1 MLRRY
6 LLTSTRYIPILLFD
20 MLTWAGAS
28 TCYVWDCQY
37 AGRFINAAKSEA
49 AEIDSQLQVAGLQNP
64 QVAELHPPVYS
75 KRQIHFAACG
85 ANQILPRIPGLP
97 DDLFT
102 ACLTCPT
109 QISLYYHNLQ
119 TFPLTTKG
127 REKDYIQRSPA
138 YMQALWDNMSH
149 DLRERLWSE
158 LQAIMHT
165 IAWQALPSSEYQILF
180 GQEGRAIS
188 SMAGGFVLSQRVLAT
203 YRTQP
208 ESIPFIPPTNAHS
221 LWIHWDLI
229 LDNLFAQLPKYFD
242 ATRIDTS
249 WEANLKLV
257 SFMDDQ
263 LGSILTSNQGP
274 SSDISAFANDAAL
287 SRLPIICQAAQTPQ
301 YRVQACKALE
311 ACIQNLD
318 VAGLG
323 HAINCGVLEVA
334 MQLLELDDPTL
345 LSYLVS
351 IWASLV
357 RHSSCIKRLA
367 RTAKVDPNGNGNGN
381 GNGSEPSPP
390 HRIVL
395 FISHLEDNLQNRSED
410 NTTRIIQNAAV
421 VATAVAAL
429 PDTLSADQLCHT
441 LELAYL
447 MLQDEHSL
455 VQQWGALLTAEILGS
470 TPKLAETC
478 HEAIEDL
485 REQLSE
491 LLASKIV
498 ETRTTA
504 VNALSRWI
512 PSVPVTH
519 VSDLKEALD
528 IAMQVMDLAAGDA
541 ALLMRKELVHLFAQV
556 LHAAGQWATLAL
568 WISIMDDAIK
578 RLPMEATTLKAKELL
593 VGLHLSEESHRAL
606 VGLKKV
612 LAALEYLHRDPDH
625 QISSLAATQLQPLG
639 ETLRGTVPLSH
650 WDHIMVTTLPGNGTS
665 GEWRPD
671 LVTQVIG
678 AGERLV
684 KDWDDKIIVK
694 TEKRH
699 NSQLFVRS
707 KLSLQAYI
715 NVSPPTESY
724 IHNHADSA

>member
-1 MLRRY
+1 MPVDSSTLPSPRRPRSTLNSKLR
-6 LLTSTRYIPILLFD
+6 
-20 MLTWAGAS
+20 
-28 TCYVWDCQY
+28 
-37 AGRFINAAKSEA
+37 
-49 AEIDSQLQVAGLQNP
+49 NP

-127 REKDYIQRSPA
+127 REKDYVQRSPA
-138 YMQALWDNMSH
+138 YMQALWDSMSH

-188 SMAGGFVLSQRVLAT
+188 SMAGGFILSQRVLAT

-229 LDNLFAQLPKYFD
+229 LDNLFAQLPKYID

-249 WEANLKLV
+249 WEAKLKLV

-274 SSDISAFANDAAL
+274 SSDTSAFASDAAL
-287 SRLPIICQAAQTPQ
+287 SRLPIVCQAAQTPQ
-301 YRVQACKALE
+301 FRVQACKALE

-323 HAINCGVLEVA
+323 HAINCGVLEIA
-334 MQLLELDDPTL
+334 TQLLELDDPAL
-345 LSYLVS
+345 SSYLIS

-367 RTAKVDPNGNGNGN
+367 GNAKIDSNGNGNGN
-381 GNGSEPSPP
+381 EASPP
-390 HRIVL
+390 HRIIL

-410 NTTRIIQNAAV
+410 NTTCIIQNAAV

-429 PDTLSADQLCHT
+429 PETLSADQLCHS

-470 TPKLAETC
+470 TPRLAETC
-478 HEAIEDL
+478 HEATEDL

-504 VNALSRWI
+504 VYALSRWI
-512 PSVPVTH
+512 PSVPVNNA
-519 VSDLKEALD
+519 SDLKEALG
-528 IAMQVMDLAAGDA
+528 IATQVMDFAAGDA

-556 LHAAGQWATLAL
+556 LHAVGHWATLAL
-568 WISIMDDAIK
+568 WIYIVDDAIK
-578 RLPMEATTLKAKELL
+578 RLPTEMTTSKAKELL
-593 VGLHLSEESHRAL
+593 LGLHLADESHRAL
-606 VGLKKV
+606 VDLKKV

-625 QISSLAATQLQPLG
+625 QISSLAETQLQQLG
-639 ETLRGTVPLSH
+639 EALRGTVPRSD
-650 WDHIMVTTLPGNGTS
+650 WDQIMVTTLPGNGAS
-665 GEWRPD
+665 GEWQPD

-678 AGERLV
+678 AGGRLV
-684 KDWDDKIIVK
+684 KDWSNKRIVNK
-694 TEKRH
+694 EKRH
-699 NSQLFVRS
+699 NSQLFLRS

-715 NVSPPTESY
+715 NVSPST
-724 IHNHADSA
+724 AT